1 MADTTTTRPYGR
13 TRRTCPDRA
22 GWAGLC
28 ARYEVL
34 AARMG
39 MAATEAGGHCSEY
52 YFILVRPRRPRCD
65 DACRAKLCAPH
76 QTVRSCFAAQT
87 EHELAWKVQSAFRVL
102 ASSASCAVRYIL
114 LRFIFL
120 PALHARV
127 CRRRLV
133 GAASVGDGRGAAGG
147 DGCPLP
153 SEGCDWRGPGSCP
166 WLPMLAR
173 FPRTSTLQRAD
184 GSWALG
190 VMASLQT

>member
-1 MADTTTTRPYGR
+1 MADITTRPYGR
-13 TRRTCPDRA
+13 TRRTSPDRA
-22 GWAGLC
+22 GWARLC

-102 ASSASCAVRYIL
+102 ASSAFCAVRYIL
-114 LRFIFL
+114 LRFIFR
-120 PALHARV
+120 PHCTTACADDDWWARLRWAMAAV
-127 CRRRLV
+127 LLVMTAARCR
-133 GAASVGDGRGAAGG
+133 
-147 DGCPLP
+147 
-153 SEGCDWRGPGSCP
+153 
-166 WLPMLAR
+166 
-173 FPRTSTLQRAD
+173 QRAVIGAD
-184 GSWALG
+184 RDPAHGFQCWPDFPEPAPSRG
-190 VMASLQT
+190 KMDHGHSE